1 MKSVLANR
9 DLRVFLLADALSLV
23 GSGALWLALGIWA
36 KSLTGSSAAAGM
48 VIFAVLA
55 PPVLLAPAAG
65 MLVDRVR
72 RRPLLVAVN
81 LVTVPNVTGQ
91 NFGIASRML
100 AGAPQPS
107 DYPDPVG

>member
-1 MKSVLANR
+1 V
-9 DLRVFLLADALSLV
+9 VP
-23 GSGALWLALGIWA
+23 GSGRRI
-36 KSLTGSSAAAGM
+36 AAGSE
-48 VIFAVLA
+48 VTL
-55 PPVLLAPAAG
+55 
-65 MLVDRVR
+65 R
-72 RRPLLVAVN
+72 VAVN